1 MKPVAK
7 IEVSAAGGDDYVVTV
22 DDGRGTTR
30 HRVTAS
36 PEVVTDLGGGARA
49 EDLLVASFGYLL
61 QREPKE
67 SILSRFD
74 LPEIGLHFPD
84 YPVEIRRRLGAS

>member
-1 MKPVAK
+1 MAQIDVTPV
-7 IEVSAAGGDDYVVTV
+7 GDHAYEVTV

-30 HRVTAS
+30 HRVTAT
-36 PEVVTDLGGGARA
+36 PDVVADLGGGAGA
-49 EDLLVASFGYLL
+49 EDLLAASFRFLL